1 MIAPSTGPISAK
13 SRAVAASGAGPNSV
27 WANLRAAKADLRK
40 SALSFGVVI
49 FASCLCAEIF
59 IQHDHKV
66 VQGRKDVCARP

>member
-1 MIAPSTGPISAK
+1 
-13 SRAVAASGAGPNSV
+13 
-27 WANLRAAKADLRK
+27 
-40 SALSFGVVI
+40 LSSGVVI